1 MRPLRPFAALVV
13 LTLLPA
19 AASSAATSFTV
30 FNTADSGAQ
39 SLRAVIEAI
48 NANNTETVF
57 NLNFNVGSNQ
67 TILINSNL
75 PRIGRPNS
83 FITIDGSL
91 SPGLSIDGQGSSSL
105 FYANQNALLIVRD
118 LTLMRGES
126 SEGGCLR
133 AGTDGPPMTVQRVLF
148 SGCIAGIG
156 SGGAIS
162 ASAQLNVTD
171 SVFIDNHMNGMSGVA
186 SGGGAIIKTGSG
198 NLIVEGSSFIDNAA
212 LGDGSNG
219 GITLLG
225 GAIYIADS
233 SLNHAIRGSWFSGNL
248 ATNPGGSGNGYG
260 GAIHLENGGLTV
272 ERSFFRGNQADR
284 EGGAITAGAFVNAN
298 AQRIVQVRNSTFER
312 NRAGSYGGAISVSN
326 PGNASGVLDVRNSLF
341 QFNDAPDGYSLRMT
355 DNVGTMTVSHSAFG
369 APGLDG
375 SGTAA
380 HCLGSAQSSNQN
392 AGLQPLQLGCGLNGV
407 AVANFALIGT
417 EPTLPASFPVAYD
430 MALSSPLVDAGVTGA
445 GNLADPAAC
454 LTSDARGQA
463 RPQSIQFGVTPR
475 CDIGPV
481 ELLGPLFS
489 DGFED

>member
-1 MRPLRPFAALVV
+1 MRLSLSFVLLALIPVAP
-13 LTLLPA
+13 TF
-19 AASSAATSFTV
+19 AATSYTV
-30 FNTADSGAQ
+30 FTTADSGPQ

-67 TILINSNL
+67 TILVNSNL
-75 PRIGRPNS
+75 PRIGRANS

-91 SPGLSIDGQGSSSL
+91 SPGLSIDGQGTSSL
-105 FYANQNALLIVRD
+105 FYANQNALLVVRD
-118 LTLMRGES
+118 LTLTRGES

-171 SVFIDNHMNGMSGVA
+171 SVFVDNRMNGMSGVG
-186 SGGGAIIKTGSG
+186 SGGGAIIKTGTG

-212 LGDGSNG
+212 LGDGSTSS
-219 GITLLG
+219 IALFG
-225 GAIYIADS
+225 GAIYIGDG

-248 ATNPGGSGNGYG
+248 AANPGGSIGGFG
-260 GAIHLENGGLTV
+260 GAIHVEDGGLTV

-284 EGGAITAGAFVNAN
+284 EGGAIAAGSFVSAT
-298 AQRIVQVRNSTFER
+298 RLRLVQLRNSTFER
-312 NRAGSYGGAISVSN
+312 NVAGIYGGAISVSN
-326 PGNASGVLDVRNSLF
+326 PGNSNGVLDVRNSLF
-341 QFNDAPDGYSLRMT
+341 QFNDAADGYSLQMSSNT
-355 DNVGTMTVSHSAFG
+355 GTMTVSHSAFG
-369 APGLDG
+369 APGMDG
-375 SGTAA
+375 NGAA
-380 HCLGSAQSSNQN
+380 SHCLGSAQASNQN
-392 AGLQPLQLGCGLNGV
+392 AGLLPLQLGCGINGIGV
-407 AVANFALIGT
+407 ASFTLLGN

-430 MALSSPLVDAGVTGA
+430 MALTSPLVDAGVTGA
-445 GNLADPAAC
+445 GNLADPSAC

-475 CDIGPV
+475 CDIGPL
-481 ELLGPLFS
+481 ELLGPLFR

>member
-19 AASSAATSFTV
+19 AASSAATSYTV

-67 TILINSNL
+67 TILLNSNL

-91 SPGLSIDGQGSSSL
+91 SPGLSIDGQGTSSL
-105 FYANQNALLIVRD
+105 FYANQNALLVVRD

-171 SVFIDNHMNGMSGVA
+171 SVFIDNRMNGMSGVA

-212 LGDGSNG
+212 LGDGNTS
-219 GITLLG
+219 GIVLLG
-225 GAIYIADS
+225 GAIYIADG

-248 ATNPGGSGNGYG
+248 AANPGGSIGGYG
-260 GAIHLENGGLTV
+260 GAIHLENGGLSV

-284 EGGAITAGAFVNAN
+284 EGGAITGGSFINAS
-298 AQRIVQVRNSTFER
+298 AQRMVQVRNSTFER
-312 NRAGSYGGAISVSN
+312 NHAGSYGGAISVSN
-326 PGNASGVLDVRNSLF
+326 PGNANGVLDVRNSLF
-341 QFNDAPDGYSLRMT
+341 QFNDAPDGYSLQMA
-355 DNVGTMTVSHSAFG
+355 NNGGTMTVSHTAFG

>member
-1 MRPLRPFAALVV
+1 MRLFPGLAL
-13 LTLLPA
+13 LALIPSLPTYA
-19 AASSAATSFTV
+19 VTTFTV
-30 FNTADSGAQ
+30 VNTADSGAQ
-39 SLRAVIEAI
+39 SLRAVIETI
-48 NANNTETVF
+48 NANTTETVF

-67 TILINSNL
+67 TILVNSNL
-75 PRIGRPNS
+75 PRIGRAGTA
-83 FITIDGSL
+83 ITIDGSF
-91 SPGLSIDGQGSSSL
+91 SPGLTIDGQGTSSL
-105 FYANQNALLIVRD
+105 FYANQNALLVVRD
-118 LTLMRGES
+118 LTLSRGES

-133 AGTDGPPMTVQRVLF
+133 AGTNGPPMTVQRVLF

-171 SVFIDNHMNGMSGVA
+171 SVFVDNRMNGMSGIF
-186 SGGGAIIKTGSG
+186 SGGGAILKTGSG

-212 LGDGSNG
+212 LGDGSTS

-225 GAIYIADS
+225 GAIYIADG
-233 SLNHAIRGSWFSGNL
+233 SLNHAVRGSWFSGNV
-248 ATNPGGSGNGYG
+248 AANPGGSIAGFG
-260 GAIHLENGGLTV
+260 GAIHVENGGLTV

-284 EGGAITAGAFVNAN
+284 EGGAITAGASIDATRVRA
-298 AQRIVQVRNSTFER
+298 VQLRNSTFER
-312 NRAGSYGGAISVSN
+312 NLAGVYGGAISVSN
-326 PGNASGVLDVRNSLF
+326 PGNSNGVLGVRNSLF
-341 QFNDAPDGYSLRMT
+341 QFNDAPNGYSLRMA

-375 SGTAA
+375 NGTAS

-392 AGLQPLQLGCGLNGV
+392 AGLLPLQFGCSLNGV
-407 AVANFALIGT
+407 GVANFALVGT

-430 MALSSPLVDAGVTGA
+430 VALTSPLIDAGVTGA

-481 ELLGPLFS
+481 EVLGPLFG

>member
-19 AASSAATSFTV
+19 AANSAATSYTV

-91 SPGLSIDGQGSSSL
+91 SPGLSIDGQGTSSL
-105 FYANQNALLIVRD
+105 FYANQNALLVVRD
-118 LTLMRGES
+118 LTLTRGES

-171 SVFIDNHMNGMSGVA
+171 SVFIDNRMNGMSGVA

-212 LGDGSNG
+212 LGDGNTS
-219 GITLLG
+219 GIVLLG
-225 GAIYIADS
+225 GAIYIADG

-248 ATNPGGSGNGYG
+248 AANPGGSIGGYG

>member
-1 MRPLRPFAALVV
+1 MRPLRPFAALTL

-19 AASSAATSFTV
+19 AASSAATSYTV

-91 SPGLSIDGQGSSSL
+91 SPGLSIDGQGTSSL
-105 FYANQNALLIVRD
+105 FYANQNALLVVRD
-118 LTLMRGES
+118 LTLTRGES

-171 SVFIDNHMNGMSGVA
+171 SVFIDNRMNGMSGVA

-212 LGDGSNG
+212 LGDGNTS
-219 GITLLG
+219 GIVLLG
-225 GAIYIADS
+225 GAIYIADG

-248 ATNPGGSGNGYG
+248 AANPGGSIGGYG
-260 GAIHLENGGLTV
+260 GAIHLENGGLSV

>member
-1 MRPLRPFAALVV
+1 MRFSLGLAL
-13 LTLLPA
+13 LALIPGLPTY
-19 AASSAATSFTV
+19 AATSYTV

-67 TILINSNL
+67 TILVNSNL
-75 PRIGRPNS
+75 PRIGRTGT

-91 SPGLSIDGQGSSSL
+91 SPGLNIDGQGTSSL
-105 FYANQNALLIVRD
+105 FYANQNALLVVRD
-118 LTLMRGES
+118 LTLSRGES

-162 ASAQLNVTD
+162 ASAQLNVSD
-171 SVFIDNHMNGMSGVA
+171 SVFVDNRMNGMSGVA
-186 SGGGAIIKTGSG
+186 SGGGAILKAGSG

-212 LGDGSNG
+212 LGDGSTS
-219 GITLLG
+219 GIMLLG
-225 GAIYIADS
+225 GAIYIADG
-233 SLNHAIRGSWFSGNL
+233 SLNHAIRGSWFSGNV
-248 ATNPGGSGNGYG
+248 AENPGGSIAGFG
-260 GAIHLENGGLTV
+260 GAIHVEDGGLTI

-284 EGGAITAGAFVNAN
+284 EGGAIAAGAFINATRVR
-298 AQRIVQVRNSTFER
+298 AVQLRNSTFER
-312 NRAGSYGGAISVSN
+312 NLAGVYGGAISVSN
-326 PGNASGVLDVRNSLF
+326 PGNANGVLGVRNSLF
-341 QFNDAPDGYSLRMT
+341 QFNDAPDGYSLRMS

-375 SGTAA
+375 SGDAT
-380 HCLGSAQSSNQN
+380 HCLGSAQASNQN
-392 AGLQPLQLGCGLNGV
+392 AGLLPLQFGCGLNGV
-407 AVANFALIGT
+407 GVADFALIGS

-430 MALSSPLVDAGVTGA
+430 MALTSPLVDAGVTGA

-454 LTSDARGQA
+454 LTSDARGQE
-463 RPQSIQFGVTPR
+463 RPQSIQFGVMPR

-481 ELLGPLFS
+481 EVLGPLFG